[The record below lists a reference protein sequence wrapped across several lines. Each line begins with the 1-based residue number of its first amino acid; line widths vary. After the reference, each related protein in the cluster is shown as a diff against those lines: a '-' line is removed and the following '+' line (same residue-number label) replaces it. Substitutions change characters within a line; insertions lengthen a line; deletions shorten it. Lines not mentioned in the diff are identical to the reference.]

1 MRPPEGDRA
10 AHYEKSQS
18 TIKKNSDAIR
28 QLRQDNKRLYKKLA
42 EANTVSLSKWVRVY
56 SLFFL
61 YSDPFAVLFPR
72 GMKVSSERPLV
83 TEARRERPTAT
94 CQGR

>member
-18 TIKKNSDAIR
+18 TVKKNSETIR

-42 EANTVSLSKWVRVY
+42 EANTVSLSKLVRVY
-56 SLFFL
+56 LLFFCIL
-61 YSDPFAVLFPR
+61 IPLLFSFP
-72 GMKVSSERPLV
+72 G
-83 TEARRERPTAT
+83 
-94 CQGR
+94 G